1 MNANLFAAHEAKFQA
16 SVLYDT
22 WGHMDAKPNEVHALS
37 FYVAVTERETL
48 FFKLDMPTLEGGPA
62 FHNDIGK
69 YCYKRFLEED
79 AEPGVYKFEGTYQLY
94 KRTNPDCEM
103 YGYFKGKVTEVKLP

>member
-22 WGHMDAKPNEVHALS
+22 WGHMDAKPKEVHALS

-69 YCYKRFLEED
+69 YCYKRFLEKD
-79 AEPGVYKFEGTYQLY
+79 ADQVYINL
-94 KRTNPDCEM
+94 
-103 YGYFKGKVTEVKLP
+103 KVLINYINVPIPIAKCMATSKAK